1 VVANVRKAVMFQ
13 PSRKVGQL
21 SMSRPAPIRAC
32 SRPKGW
38 AQWHGVFRGTMLSRC
53 TLFAIFVALASATSY
68 AQQPRKSVEETG
80 RDLQA
85 ARAKERESM
94 EALLKFVRKPLDAFR
109 KEKPPKCDSPNLRKA
124 MIVSVDLFGQR
135 LDAFAPQLAAL
146 TVDVGDAARDANCPK
161 QARIVYDFVIEGY
174 TGSNY
179 AAMRQRAEI
188 GINDL
193 RGRR

>member
-1 VVANVRKAVMFQ
+1 
-13 PSRKVGQL
+13 
-21 SMSRPAPIRAC
+21 
-32 SRPKGW
+32 
-38 AQWHGVFRGTMLSRC
+38 MLSRC

-85 ARAKERESM
+85 ARAKTREATD
-94 EALLKFVRKPLDAFR
+94 ALLKFIREPLDAFR

-124 MIVSVDLFGQR
+124 MSVSVDLFEELSKKLAKSAGI
-135 LDAFAPQLAAL
+135 LAPQLGAA
-146 TVDVGDAARDANCPK
+146 TVDIGDAARDANCPK

-174 TGSNY
+174 TDSNY

-193 RGRR
+193 RSRR